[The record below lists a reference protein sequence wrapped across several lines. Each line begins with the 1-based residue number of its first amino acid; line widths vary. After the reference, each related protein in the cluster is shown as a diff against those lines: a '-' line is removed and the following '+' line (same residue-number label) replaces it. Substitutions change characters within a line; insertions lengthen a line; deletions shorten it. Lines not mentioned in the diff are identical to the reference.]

1 MSSPVMSPNLSPHGQ
16 HLLQRRD
23 FLRSGISTLGGLSL
37 PLLLAKQGA
46 LAAPA
51 GPWRPSIDP
60 ARPFAPRL
68 GHHDAKAE
76 QLLILF
82 CAGAVSHLD
91 SFDYKPELYQH
102 HGKTPPN
109 APKVTF
115 QGPIG
120 KLAKPFWEFKPRG
133 QSGKMVSN
141 LFPHLAEMAD
151 DMCFLHSLH
160 APNAAHTQAEN
171 FLSTGHT
178 FEGYPSLGA
187 WTNYALGSENE
198 QLPSFVAMADPRG
211 RPQAGYNNWG
221 AGFLPAS
228 FQGTAFSADQPPQNL
243 TPPPGVSPRSNTRA
257 RDLLE
262 ELNEKHAARYPGD
275 TDLAARIAS
284 FELAGR
290 MQLSIPELC
299 DLSKEQETIHEVYG
313 TNSDNTVKAEYAR
326 NCLLARRLLEKGV
339 RVVQLFNG
347 GSGDGG
353 RTNWDSH
360 AEIVKNHG
368 NHAEI
373 FDQPTAALLQDMKQR
388 GMLEKTLVVWC
399 TEFGRLPFMQAN
411 GTGRDHNIDG
421 FTAWFMGAGVKP
433 GFSYGATDELG
444 WKAVQNKATVYDFN
458 ATILHLLGLDHE
470 HLTHY
475 HNGFEQRLTNVH
487 GHVLSEMLA

>member
-1 MSSPVMSPNLSPHGQ
+1 MLCMSPKLSPHGQ
-16 HLLQRRD
+16 RLLRRRD
-23 FLRSGISTLGGLSL
+23 FMRGGITTLGGISL
-37 PLLLAKQGA
+37 IDLLAKQGA
-46 LAAPA
+46 FAKTESQ
-51 GPWRPSIDP
+51 PWRPSINP
-60 ARPFAPRL
+60 ARPFAPRQP
-68 GHHDAKAE
+68 HHDAKAE
-76 QLLILF
+76 QMLIIF

-120 KLAKPFWEFKPRG
+120 NLAKPFWEFKPRG
-133 QSGKMVSN
+133 QTGKMVSD
-141 LFPHLAEMAD
+141 LFPNLAEMTD

-171 FLSTGHT
+171 FMSTGHT

-187 WTNYALGSENE
+187 WSTYALGTENE

-211 RPQAGYNNWG
+211 RPQAGFNNWG
-221 AGFLPAS
+221 SGFLPAS
-228 FQGTAFSADQPPQNL
+228 FQGTAFSADSPPANL
-243 TPPPGVSPRSNTRA
+243 TPPKGVSPQSNGKARS
-257 RDLLE
+257 LLE
-262 ELNEKHAARYPGD
+262 SLNAQHAQRFPGD

-299 DLSKEQETIHEVYG
+299 DLSKESVKTQESYG
-313 TNSDNTVKAEYAR
+313 TTSSNKVKAEYGR
-326 NCLLARRLLEKGV
+326 NCLLARRLLEQGV

-360 AEIVKNHG
+360 ADIVKNHG
-368 NHAEI
+368 THAEI
-373 FDQPTAALLQDMKQR
+373 FDQPTAALLADMKRR

-411 GTGRDHNIDG
+411 GTGRDHNIEG
-421 FTAWFMGAGVKP
+421 FTAWMMGAGVKP
-433 GFSYGATDELG
+433 GFSHGATDELG
-444 WKAVQNKATVYDFN
+444 WKAAENPATVFDFN

-470 HLTHY
+470 RLTYY

-487 GHVLSEMLA
+487 GHVISEMLS